1 MQSTLTQKA
10 KNPLKG
16 FDERSG
22 PDRRHNRRIFTKY
35 HFKNGRRKA
44 VRREQDRSKVFVPDQ
59 WGSSVFIVILSILIL
74 SLLDAVFT
82 LFLLD
87 HGAVELNPVM
97 TYFIE
102 KGPQVFISVKYLI
115 TSVAVLILL
124 LFKDAVSQK
133 HYLVA
138 HSFTW
143 AAMMFGIVIVWE
155 LYLISQVTG

>member
-1 MQSTLTQKA
+1 MESTLNGTQ
-10 KNPLKG
+10 NSLNG
-16 FDERSG
+16 SETRFGS
-22 PDRRHNRRIFTKY
+22 DRRKNRRFFTKY
-35 HFKNGRRKA
+35 RFINGRRKA
-44 VRREQDRSKVFVPDQ
+44 VRRDQDRSKVFVPDRF
-59 WGSSVFIVILSILIL
+59 GTPLFILILSISVL

-82 LFLLD
+82 LYLMG

-102 KGPQVFISVKYLI
+102 KGPQVFISVKFLI
-115 TSVAVLILL
+115 TSVAILILL

-143 AAMMFGIVIVWE
+143 AAVMFGIVIVWE